1 MKILVCMWYNEDIKV
16 YADFFKKI
24 NEKYCNDNNYD
35 FLYSDKKYTDKP
47 PAFNKIYLLKELL
60 EKNEYDYYVWIDAD
74 AHINKMD
81 YPLEMFIDNGI
92 YPQDYNFIWSGDL
105 TPNINTGFF
114 IVRNCDYS
122 KQFIDLWID
131 TKKTTNKHWW
141 EQGVFTKMWVDN
153 DMDIR
158 KFSHC
163 YRYGILQHFK
173 NKWDNLVYHMAGTS
187 KNDRVKYAN
196 SLKY

>member
-74 AHINKMD
+74 AHFCNNND
-81 YPLEMFIDNGI
+81 LEGYIENHIDK
-92 YPQDYNFIWSGDL
+92 DFIWSGDK
-105 TPNINTGFF
+105 TPNINTGIF
-114 IVRNCDYS
+114 IMKNTDFSNRFLD
-122 KQFIDLWID
+122 KWIK
-131 TKKTTNKHWW
+131 TKKTTNKDWW
-141 EQGVFTKMWVDN
+141 EQGVLTKMWIDN
-153 DMDIR
+153 DLDIR
-158 KFSHC
+158 EHSFVF
-163 YRYGILQHFK
+163 RYGMLQSFTDK
-173 NKWDNLVYHMAGTS
+173 SNNLIYHMAGTNKQDRIKYTKS
-187 KNDRVKYAN
+187 KFEIKN
-196 SLKY
+196 